1 MMLVSYP
8 HLQEKKFIEYFK
20 LFTPLTFL
28 CFWKLSEVWKISSN
42 CFLFCILYGIL
53 YEIEKNI
60 VSQVAYV
67 EAISF

>member
-20 LFTPLTFL
+20 LFTLTFL
-28 CFWKLSEVWKISSN
+28 CFWKLPEVWKISSS

-67 EAISF
+67 EAILF